1 MKSKDYILKALK
13 EADDYLS
20 GEDLARAMNISRAAV
35 WQAIKALRQD
45 GYHID
50 AVTNRGYRLNENYE
64 ALDAVRIRSRLI
76 NELKDVAVSVLDRV
90 DSTNDAI
97 FREDTSSPLPSF
109 SFMTAEEQTA
119 GKGRVGKSFLS
130 PYGTGL
136 YLSTIIHADDA
147 PDPSLITM
155 AAAVA
160 LKEAITE
167 QTSDD
172 VKIKWVNDLYFNHK
186 KIAGILTE
194 ADFSQGKARYVIGL
208 GINTHTP
215 QNLFE
220 KQALPTAG
228 SLTGDIS
235 RNQLAADLMNAL
247 YRWIQRPADE
257 ILDAYRKYN
266 LTIGKTIRFAK
277 GDIEYTGVAEAIDDD
292 GALLVAVEG
301 RTLRLSAG
309 AISVEGSW

>member
-64 ALDAVRIRSRLI
+64 ALDAERIRSRLI
-76 NELKDVAVSVLDRV
+76 NELKDVAVLVLDRV

-97 FREDTSSPLPSF
+97 FREDASSPLPSF

-160 LKEAITE
+160 LKEALTE
-167 QTSDD
+167 QSDED
-172 VKIKWVNDLYFNHK
+172 VKIKWVNDLYCNHK

-208 GINTHTP
+208 GVNTNTP

-220 KQALPTAG
+220 KQALPIAG

-292 GALLVAVEG
+292 GSLLVAVEG
-301 RTLRLSAG
+301 RALRLSAG
-309 AISVEGSW
+309 AISIEGSW

>member
-64 ALDAVRIRSRLI
+64 ALDAERIRSRLI

-97 FREDTSSPLPSF
+97 FREDAASPLPSF

-160 LKEAITE
+160 LKEALTE
-167 QTSDD
+167 QSDED
-172 VKIKWVNDLYFNHK
+172 VKIKWVNDLYCNHK

-208 GINTHTP
+208 GVNTNTP

>member
-20 GEDLARAMNISRAAV
+20 GEDLARTMNISRAAV

-97 FREDTSSPLPSF
+97 FREDAASPLPSF

-160 LKEAITE
+160 LKEALTE
-167 QTSDD
+167 QSDED

-208 GINTHTP
+208 GVNTNTP

-235 RNQLAADLMNAL
+235 RNQLASDLMNAL

-257 ILDAYRKYN
+257 ILNAYRKYN

-309 AISVEGSW
+309 AISIEGSW

>member
-20 GEDLARAMNISRAAV
+20 GEDLARAMNITRAAV

-64 ALDAVRIRSRLI
+64 ALDAERIRSRLI

-97 FREDTSSPLPSF
+97 FREDAASPLPSF

-147 PDPSLITM
+147 PNPSLITM

-160 LKEAITE
+160 LKEALTE
-167 QTSDD
+167 QSDED
-172 VKIKWVNDLYFNHK
+172 VKIKWVNDLYCNHK

-215 QNLFE
+215 QDLFE

-247 YRWIQRPADE
+247 FCWIQRPADE
-257 ILDAYRKYN
+257 ILNAYRKYN

-301 RTLRLSAG
+301 RILRLSAG
-309 AISVEGSW
+309 AISIEGSW

>member
-64 ALDAVRIRSRLI
+64 ALDAERIRSRLI

-97 FREDTSSPLPSF
+97 FREDAASPLPSF

-160 LKEAITE
+160 LKEALTE
-167 QTSDD
+167 QSDED
-172 VKIKWVNDLYFNHK
+172 VKIKWVNDLYCNHK
-186 KIAGILTE
+186 KVAGILTE
-194 ADFSQGKARYVIGL
+194 ADFSHGKARYVIGL
-208 GINTHTP
+208 GVNTNTP

-228 SLTGDIS
+228 SLTDDIS

-257 ILDAYRKYN
+257 ILNAYRKYN

-292 GALLVAVEG
+292 GSLLVAVEG
-301 RTLRLSAG
+301 RALRLSAG
-309 AISVEGSW
+309 AISIEGSW

>member
-50 AVTNRGYRLNENYE
+50 AVTNQGYRLNENYE
-64 ALDAVRIRSRLI
+64 ALDAERIRSRLI
-76 NELKDVAVSVLDRV
+76 NELKDAAVSVLDRV

-97 FREDTSSPLPSF
+97 FREDASSPLPSF

-160 LKEAITE
+160 LKEALTE

-172 VKIKWVNDLYFNHK
+172 VKIKWVNDLYCNHK

-215 QNLFE
+215 QDLFE

-277 GDIEYTGVAEAIDDD
+277 GDIEYTGVAKAIDDD

>member
-64 ALDAVRIRSRLI
+64 ALDAERIRSRLI

-97 FREDTSSPLPSF
+97 FREDAASPLPSF

-172 VKIKWVNDLYFNHK
+172 VKIKWVNDLYCNHK

-208 GINTHTP
+208 GVNTNTP

-309 AISVEGSW
+309 AISIEGSW